1 MFSYGL
7 YRRGGENIMT
17 LTRRV
22 FSASAA
28 AAAVTPN
35 LLASPPRDPF
45 ILRYM
50 QLCRTS
56 QGPLDRIAPE
66 LADPHFVEA
75 GKGGAWRCEWGPA
88 WDHLQANLALV
99 ASYRLADQTAPEKLV
114 LVVRGTDVTHD
125 AWGDMKEA
133 FEDLLVLQQK
143 PLPWAPTSPARV
155 AGGTLLGLRV
165 MDNLTSANVGLR
177 QFLHQHLGDPATR
190 PKELVITGHSL
201 GGCLATVV
209 ALWLADDF
217 ARQRIDTPIRLVTF
231 AAPTAGNAAFAALVT
246 QRFPDS
252 LHFYNTLDIVPQGW
266 SDLPLVKTIY
276 KPYGLSTPVGAGLVI
291 DLFADALSNARARYV
306 QPPANRVALPGQ
318 HQSGLGWYK
327 QVGAQHH
334 AQAYL
339 RLLGDTSAVIPPLRI
354 RGRHE
359 DAKV

>member
-1 MFSYGL
+1 MA
-7 YRRGGENIMT
+7 

-22 FSASAA
+22 FSASVA

-35 LLASPPRDPF
+35 LLASPPQDPF

-56 QGPLDRIAPE
+56 QGPFDQIAPE
-66 LADPHFVEA
+66 LAEPRFVEA

-88 WDHLQANLALV
+88 LDHTQANLALV
-99 ASYRLADQTAPEKLV
+99 AGYHLADQAAPEKLV

-125 AWGDMKEA
+125 AWGDLKEA

-165 MDNLTSANVGLR
+165 MDNLSSANVGLR
-177 QFLHQHLGDPATR
+177 PFLRQRLGDPATR

-217 ARQRIDTPIRLVTF
+217 AHHGINTPIRLVTF
-231 AAPTAGNAAFAALVT
+231 AAPTAGNAAFAALVA

-252 LHFYNTLDIVPQGW
+252 QQFYNTLDVVPQGW
-266 SDLPLVKTIY
+266 SDLTLVKTIY

-291 DLFADALSNARARYV
+291 DLFTDALRNARATYV

-318 HQSGLGWYK
+318 HQAGLGWYK